1 MVFKVTNSLTNST
14 KTEQNQDSLIR
25 YLEEEHNR
33 ASNLNYTANI
43 HISNIDK
50 KNQIISE
57 ISCELP
63 FPSKKQEIALFVSDF
78 VSSSG
83 DNQKSKKINLP
94 FFKGST
100 PTVDP
105 VAPTETPK
113 PADATPTPNPVTP
126 TETPKPTEPTPTADP
141 VAPTETP
148 KPTEPTPTVDPVV
161 PADTPTPADA
171 TPKKTGTYK
180 APATQPKN
188 TNRSKLYKG
197 ISAVV
202 LGFTVCLL
210 SINSVALLS
219 TQKKLANTIDK
230 VEKQSEAL
238 EKSGDNSTDVFSRY
252 FISNYL
258 RDAKTANDFS
268 DNENLEKN
276 GLSSPS
282 SASSIMLFSKEKK
295 GDKYLMTYVVTYT
308 VDTNTF
314 TNKMSFEIKK
324 SDKAKFGYL
333 VTSDKI
339 TLSDYTK

>member
-63 FPSKKQEIALFVSDF
+63 FPSKQEISLFVSDF

-105 VAPTETPK
+105 VVPAETPKPTELTPTVDPVTPTETPK
-113 PADATPTPNPVTP
+113 PADATPK
-126 TETPKPTEPTPTADP
+126 KP
-141 VAPTETP
+141 
-148 KPTEPTPTVDPVV
+148 
-161 PADTPTPADA
+161 
-171 TPKKTGTYK
+171 GTYQ

-268 DNENLEKN
+268 DNEKLEKN

-282 SASSIMLFSKEKK
+282 SASSIMLFSKEEK

>member
-63 FPSKKQEIALFVSDF
+63 FPSKQEIALFVSDF

-83 DNQKSKKINLP
+83 DNQKNKKINLP
-94 FFKGST
+94 FLKGST
-100 PTVDP
+100 PKTVET
-105 VAPTETPK
+105 APTETPL
-113 PADATPTPNPVTP
+113 PPEV
-126 TETPKPTEPTPTADP
+126 PTADP

-148 KPTEPTPTVDPVV
+148 
-161 PADTPTPADA
+161 TPADA
-171 TPKKTGTYK
+171 TQKKTGTYK

-219 TQKKLANTIDK
+219 TQKKLAHTIDK

-258 RDAKTANDFS
+258 RDAKTASDFS
-268 DNENLEKN
+268 DNEKLEKN

-282 SASSIMLFSKEKK
+282 SASSIMLFSKEQK

>member
-63 FPSKKQEIALFVSDF
+63 FPSKQEIALFVSDF

-100 PTVDP
+100 PT
-105 VAPTETPK
+105 
-113 PADATPTPNPVTP
+113 
-126 TETPKPTEPTPTADP
+126 ADP

-161 PADTPTPADA
+161 PAETPKPADATPTPNPVAPTETPKPADA

-268 DNENLEKN
+268 DNEKLEKN

>member
-63 FPSKKQEIALFVSDF
+63 FPSKQEISLFVSDF

-105 VAPTETPK
+105 VVPAETPK
-113 PADATPTPNPVTP
+113 PTELTPTVDPVTP
-126 TETPKPTEPTPTADP
+126 TETPKPTEL
-141 VAPTETP
+141 
-148 KPTEPTPTVDPVV
+148 TPTVDPVV
-161 PADTPTPADA
+161 PTETPKPADA

-180 APATQPKN
+180 VPATQPKN

-276 GLSSPS
+276 GLSTPS

>member
-63 FPSKKQEIALFVSDF
+63 FPSKQEIALFVSDF

-100 PTVDP
+100 PSADP

-113 PADATPTPNPVTP
+113 ITNA
-126 TETPKPTEPTPTADP
+126 TPTADP
-141 VAPTETP
+141 VAPTE
-148 KPTEPTPTVDPVV
+148 
-161 PADTPTPADA
+161 TPTPADA

-180 APATQPKN
+180 EPATQPKN

-268 DNENLEKN
+268 DNEKLEKN

>member
-63 FPSKKQEIALFVSDF
+63 FPSKQEIALFVSDF

-94 FFKGST
+94 FLKGST
-100 PTVDP
+100 PKMVETVH
-105 VAPTETPK
+105 TETPL
-113 PADATPTPNPVTP
+113 PPEVQ
-126 TETPKPTEPTPTADP
+126 TPTADP

-148 KPTEPTPTVDPVV
+148 KSTEPTPTVDPVV
-161 PADTPTPADA
+161 PTETPTPADA
-171 TPKKTGTYK
+171 TPKKTGTYQ

-210 SINSVALLS
+210 SINSVSLLS

-258 RDAKTANDFS
+258 RDAKTASDFS
-268 DNENLEKN
+268 DNEKLEKN
-276 GLSSPS
+276 GLSTPS
-282 SASSIMLFSKEKK
+282 SASSIMLFAKEQK

>member
-63 FPSKKQEIALFVSDF
+63 FPSKQEIALFVSDF

-83 DNQKSKKINLP
+83 DNQKNKKINLP
-94 FFKGST
+94 FLKGST
-100 PTVDP
+100 PKTVET
-105 VAPTETPK
+105 APTETPL
-113 PADATPTPNPVTP
+113 PPEV
-126 TETPKPTEPTPTADP
+126 PTADP

-148 KPTEPTPTVDPVV
+148 KPTEPTPTVDPVA
-161 PADTPTPADA
+161 PTETPKPTEP

-219 TQKKLANTIDK
+219 TQKKLAHTIDK

-258 RDAKTANDFS
+258 RDAKTASDFS
-268 DNENLEKN
+268 DNEKLEKN

-282 SASSIMLFSKEKK
+282 SASSIMLFSKEQK

>member
-63 FPSKKQEIALFVSDF
+63 FPSKQEISLFVSDF

-105 VAPTETPK
+105 VV
-113 PADATPTPNPVTP
+113 PA
-126 TETPKPTEPTPTADP
+126 
-141 VAPTETP
+141 ETP
-148 KPTEPTPTVDPVV
+148 KPTEPTPTVDPV
-161 PADTPTPADA
+161 PPTETQKPTEP
-171 TPKKTGTYK
+171 TPKKIGTYK
-180 APATQPKN
+180 VPATQPKN

-268 DNENLEKN
+268 DNEKLEKN
-276 GLSSPS
+276 GLSTPS

>member
-63 FPSKKQEIALFVSDF
+63 FPSKQEIALFVSDF
-78 VSSSG
+78 VSSNG

-94 FFKGST
+94 FFKGS
-100 PTVDP
+100 
-105 VAPTETPK
+105 
-113 PADATPTPNPVTP
+113 
-126 TETPKPTEPTPTADP
+126 TPTADP

-148 KPTEPTPTVDPVV
+148 KPTEPTPTVDPV
-161 PADTPTPADA
+161 TPTETPKPADA

-268 DNENLEKN
+268 DNEKLEKN
-276 GLSSPS
+276 GLSTPS

>member
-63 FPSKKQEIALFVSDF
+63 FPSKQEIALFVSDF

-83 DNQKSKKINLP
+83 DNQKNKKINLP
-94 FFKGST
+94 FLKGST
-100 PTVDP
+100 PKTVET
-105 VAPTETPK
+105 APTETPL
-113 PADATPTPNPVTP
+113 PPEV
-126 TETPKPTEPTPTADP
+126 PTADP

-161 PADTPTPADA
+161 PAETPTPADA

-219 TQKKLANTIDK
+219 TQKKLAHTIDK

-258 RDAKTANDFS
+258 RDAKTASDFS
-268 DNENLEKN
+268 DNEKLEKN

-282 SASSIMLFSKEKK
+282 SASSIMLFSKEQK

>member
-63 FPSKKQEIALFVSDF
+63 FPSKQEIALFVSDF

-83 DNQKSKKINLP
+83 DNQKNKKINLP
-94 FFKGST
+94 FLKGST
-100 PTVDP
+100 PKTVET
-105 VAPTETPK
+105 APTETPL
-113 PADATPTPNPVTP
+113 PPEVPT
-126 TETPKPTEPTPTADP
+126 TADP

-161 PADTPTPADA
+161 PTETPKPADA

-180 APATQPKN
+180 VPATQPKN

-258 RDAKTANDFS
+258 RDAKTASDFS
-268 DNENLEKN
+268 DNEKLEKN

-282 SASSIMLFSKEKK
+282 SASSIMLFSKEQK

>member
-63 FPSKKQEIALFVSDF
+63 FPSKQEIALFVSDF

-83 DNQKSKKINLP
+83 DNQKNKKINLP
-94 FFKGST
+94 FLKGSTPKTVETAPTETPKPTEPT

-113 PADATPTPNPVTP
+113 PADATP
-126 TETPKPTEPTPTADP
+126 
-141 VAPTETP
+141 
-148 KPTEPTPTVDPVV
+148 
-161 PADTPTPADA
+161 
-171 TPKKTGTYK
+171 KKTGTYQ
-180 APATQPKN
+180 APATQPKI

-258 RDAKTANDFS
+258 RDAKTASDFS
-268 DNENLEKN
+268 DNEKLEKN

-282 SASSIMLFSKEKK
+282 SASSIMLFSKEQK

>member
-1 MVFKVTNSLTNST
+1 MKKYLVLLSVST
-14 KTEQNQDSLIR
+14 L
-25 YLEEEHNR
+25 
-33 ASNLNYTANI
+33 ASFQSAQAQENTTIETPTTVETA
-43 HISNIDK
+43 
-50 KNQIISE
+50 
-57 ISCELP
+57 P
-63 FPSKKQEIALFVSDF
+63 AVVSK
-78 VSSSG
+78 
-83 DNQKSKKINLP
+83 P
-94 FFKGST
+94 TTPT
-100 PTVDP
+100 PTVLTP
-105 VAPTETPK
+105 TTVETAPTETPK
-113 PADATPTPNPVTP
+113 ITNA
-126 TETPKPTEPTPTADP
+126 TPTADP

-161 PADTPTPADA
+161 PAETPKPADA
-171 TPKKTGTYK
+171 TPKKTGTYQ

-268 DNENLEKN
+268 DNEKLEKN

>member
-63 FPSKKQEIALFVSDF
+63 FPSKQEIALFVSDF

-83 DNQKSKKINLP
+83 DNQKNKKINLP
-94 FFKGST
+94 FLKGST
-100 PTVDP
+100 PKTVET
-105 VAPTETPK
+105 APTETPL
-113 PADATPTPNPVTP
+113 PPEVPTP
-126 TETPKPTEPTPTADP
+126 DP

-161 PADTPTPADA
+161 PAETPKPADA

-219 TQKKLANTIDK
+219 TQKKLAHTIDK

-258 RDAKTANDFS
+258 RDAKTASDFS
-268 DNENLEKN
+268 DNEKLEKN

-282 SASSIMLFSKEKK
+282 SASSIMLFSKEQK

>member
-63 FPSKKQEIALFVSDF
+63 FPSKQEISLFVSDF

-100 PTVDP
+100 PTADP
-105 VAPTETPK
+105 VAP
-113 PADATPTPNPVTP
+113 A
-126 TETPKPTEPTPTADP
+126 ETPKPTELTPTVDP
-141 VAPTETP
+141 VTPTETP
-148 KPTEPTPTVDPVV
+148 KPTEPTPTVDPV
-161 PADTPTPADA
+161 TPTETPKPADA

-180 APATQPKN
+180 VPATQPKN

-276 GLSSPS
+276 GLSTPS

>member
-63 FPSKKQEIALFVSDF
+63 FPSKQEIALFVSDF

-83 DNQKSKKINLP
+83 DNQKNKKINLP
-94 FFKGST
+94 FLKGST
-100 PTVDP
+100 PKTVET
-105 VAPTETPK
+105 APTETPL
-113 PADATPTPNPVTP
+113 PPEVPT
-126 TETPKPTEPTPTADP
+126 TADP

-161 PADTPTPADA
+161 PTETPTPADA

-180 APATQPKN
+180 VPATQPKN

-258 RDAKTANDFS
+258 RDSKTANDFS

-276 GLSSPS
+276 GLSTPS

>member
-63 FPSKKQEIALFVSDF
+63 FPSKQEIALFVSDF

-94 FFKGST
+94 FLKGST
-100 PTVDP
+100 PKMVET
-105 VAPTETPK
+105 APTETPL
-113 PADATPTPNPVTP
+113 PPEV
-126 TETPKPTEPTPTADP
+126 PTPTADP

-148 KPTEPTPTVDPVV
+148 KPTEPTSTVDPVV
-161 PADTPTPADA
+161 PTKTPTPADA

-258 RDAKTANDFS
+258 RDAKTASDFS
-268 DNENLEKN
+268 DNEKLEKN

-282 SASSIMLFSKEKK
+282 SASSIMLFSKEQK

>member
-1 MVFKVTNSLTNST
+1 MKKYLVLLSVST
-14 KTEQNQDSLIR
+14 LASFQSAQAQENTTIETPKTVE
-25 YLEEEHNR
+25 
-33 ASNLNYTANI
+33 TAPTVVL
-43 HISNIDK
+43 K
-50 KNQIISE
+50 
-57 ISCELP
+57 P
-63 FPSKKQEIALFVSDF
+63 TTP
-78 VSSSG
+78 
-83 DNQKSKKINLP
+83 
-94 FFKGST
+94 T
-100 PTVDP
+100 PTVLTP
-105 VAPTETPK
+105 TTVETAPTETPK
-113 PADATPTPNPVTP
+113 ITNA
-126 TETPKPTEPTPTADP
+126 TPTADP

-148 KPTEPTPTVDPVV
+148 KPTEPTPTVDPVA
-161 PADTPTPADA
+161 PTETP

-268 DNENLEKN
+268 DNEKLEKN
-276 GLSSPS
+276 GLSTPS

>member
-63 FPSKKQEIALFVSDF
+63 FPSKQEIALFVSDF

-83 DNQKSKKINLP
+83 ENQKSKKINLP
-94 FFKGST
+94 FFKGS
-100 PTVDP
+100 
-105 VAPTETPK
+105 
-113 PADATPTPNPVTP
+113 
-126 TETPKPTEPTPTADP
+126 TPTADP

-148 KPTEPTPTVDPVV
+148 KPTEPTPTPNPV
-161 PADTPTPADA
+161 APTEIPKPADA
-171 TPKKTGTYK
+171 TPKKTGTYQ

-268 DNENLEKN
+268 DNEKLEKN

>member
-63 FPSKKQEIALFVSDF
+63 FPSKQEIALFVSDF

-83 DNQKSKKINLP
+83 DNQKNKKINLP
-94 FFKGST
+94 FLKGST
-100 PTVDP
+100 PKTVETAPTETPLPPEVPTPDP

-113 PADATPTPNPVTP
+113 PADATPT
-126 TETPKPTEPTPTADP
+126 
-141 VAPTETP
+141 
-148 KPTEPTPTVDPVV
+148 VDPVV
-161 PADTPTPADA
+161 PTETPTPADA

-258 RDAKTANDFS
+258 RDAKTASDFS
-268 DNENLEKN
+268 DNEKLEKN

-282 SASSIMLFSKEKK
+282 SASSIMLFSKEQK

>member
-63 FPSKKQEIALFVSDF
+63 FPSKQEIALFVSDF

-100 PTVDP
+100 PS
-105 VAPTETPK
+105 
-113 PADATPTPNPVTP
+113 
-126 TETPKPTEPTPTADP
+126 ADP

-148 KPTEPTPTVDPVV
+148 KPTEPTPTVDPV
-161 PADTPTPADA
+161 TPTETPKPADA

-180 APATQPKN
+180 EPATQPKN

-268 DNENLEKN
+268 DNEKLEKN

>member
-50 KNQIISE
+50 KNQVISE

-63 FPSKKQEIALFVSDF
+63 FPSKQEIALFVSDF

-94 FFKGST
+94 FLKGST
-100 PTVDP
+100 PKMVET
-105 VAPTETPK
+105 APTETPL
-113 PADATPTPNPVTP
+113 PPEV
-126 TETPKPTEPTPTADP
+126 PTPTADP

-148 KPTEPTPTVDPVV
+148 KPTEPTPTVETAPTE
-161 PADTPTPADA
+161 TPTPADA

-197 ISAVV
+197 ISVVV

-258 RDAKTANDFS
+258 RDAKTASDFS
-268 DNENLEKN
+268 DNEKLEKN
-276 GLSSPS
+276 GLSTPS
-282 SASSIMLFSKEKK
+282 SASSIMLFSKEQK

>member
-63 FPSKKQEIALFVSDF
+63 FPSKQEIALFVSDF

-94 FFKGST
+94 FLKGST
-100 PTVDP
+100 PKMVET
-105 VAPTETPK
+105 APTETPL
-113 PADATPTPNPVTP
+113 PPEV
-126 TETPKPTEPTPTADP
+126 PTPTADP

-161 PADTPTPADA
+161 PAETPTPADA

-258 RDAKTANDFS
+258 RDAKTASDFS
-268 DNENLEKN
+268 DNEKLEKN

-282 SASSIMLFSKEKK
+282 SASSIMLFSKEQK

>member
-63 FPSKKQEIALFVSDF
+63 FPSKQEIALFVSDF

-100 PTVDP
+100 PT
-105 VAPTETPK
+105 
-113 PADATPTPNPVTP
+113 
-126 TETPKPTEPTPTADP
+126 ADP

-148 KPTEPTPTVDPVV
+148 KPTEPTPTVDPV
-161 PADTPTPADA
+161 TPTETPKITKPTTPAPTADPVAPTETPKPADA
-171 TPKKTGTYK
+171 KPKKTGTYK
-180 APATQPKN
+180 APTTQPKN

-258 RDAKTANDFS
+258 RDAKTASDFS
-268 DNENLEKN
+268 DNEKLEKN

-282 SASSIMLFSKEKK
+282 SASSIMLFSKEQK

>member
-63 FPSKKQEIALFVSDF
+63 FPSKQEIALFVSDF

-83 DNQKSKKINLP
+83 DNQKNKKINLP
-94 FFKGST
+94 FLKGST
-100 PTVDP
+100 PKTVETAPTETPLSPEVPTLTADP

-113 PADATPTPNPVTP
+113 PADATPQ
-126 TETPKPTEPTPTADP
+126 
-141 VAPTETP
+141 
-148 KPTEPTPTVDPVV
+148 
-161 PADTPTPADA
+161 
-171 TPKKTGTYK
+171 KTGTYQ

-268 DNENLEKN
+268 DNEKLEKN
-276 GLSSPS
+276 GLSTPS

>member
-63 FPSKKQEIALFVSDF
+63 FPSKQEIALFVSDF

-83 DNQKSKKINLP
+83 ENQKSKKINLP

-100 PTVDP
+100 PTADP

-113 PADATPTPNPVTP
+113 PADATSTADPVAPTETPKPAEPTPTPNPVTP
-126 TETPKPTEPTPTADP
+126 TETPKP
-141 VAPTETP
+141 
-148 KPTEPTPTVDPVV
+148 
-161 PADTPTPADA
+161 ADA
-171 TPKKTGTYK
+171 TPKKTGTYQV
-180 APATQPKN
+180 PATQPKN

-268 DNENLEKN
+268 DNEKLEKN

>member
-63 FPSKKQEIALFVSDF
+63 FPSKQEIALFVSDF

-100 PTVDP
+100 PT
-105 VAPTETPK
+105 
-113 PADATPTPNPVTP
+113 
-126 TETPKPTEPTPTADP
+126 ADP

-148 KPTEPTPTVDPVV
+148 KPTEPTPTVDPVTPTETPKITKPTTPEPTPTVDPVV
-161 PADTPTPADA
+161 PADTPKPADA

-268 DNENLEKN
+268 DNEKLEKN
-276 GLSSPS
+276 GLSTPS

>member
-50 KNQIISE
+50 KNQVISE

-63 FPSKKQEIALFVSDF
+63 FPSKQEIALFVSDF

-94 FFKGST
+94 FLKGST
-100 PTVDP
+100 PKMVET
-105 VAPTETPK
+105 APTE
-113 PADATPTPNPVTP
+113 
-126 TETPKPTEPTPTADP
+126 
-141 VAPTETP
+141 
-148 KPTEPTPTVDPVV
+148 
-161 PADTPTPADA
+161 TPTPADA

-258 RDAKTANDFS
+258 RDAKTASDFS
-268 DNENLEKN
+268 DNEKLEKN
-276 GLSSPS
+276 GLSTPS
-282 SASSIMLFSKEKK
+282 SASSIMLFSKEQK

>member
-63 FPSKKQEIALFVSDF
+63 FPSKQEIALFVSDF

-83 DNQKSKKINLP
+83 DNQKNKKINLP
-94 FFKGST
+94 FLKGST
-100 PTVDP
+100 SKTVET
-105 VAPTETPK
+105 APTETPL
-113 PADATPTPNPVTP
+113 PPEVPTP
-126 TETPKPTEPTPTADP
+126 DP

-161 PADTPTPADA
+161 PTETPKPADA

-258 RDAKTANDFS
+258 RDAKTASDFS
-268 DNENLEKN
+268 DNEKLEKN

-282 SASSIMLFSKEKK
+282 SASSIMLFSKEQK

>member
-63 FPSKKQEIALFVSDF
+63 FPSKQEIALFVSDF

-83 DNQKSKKINLP
+83 DNQKNKKINLP
-94 FFKGST
+94 FLKGST
-100 PTVDP
+100 PKTVET
-105 VAPTETPK
+105 APTETPLPPK
-113 PADATPTPNPVTP
+113 VPTP
-126 TETPKPTEPTPTADP
+126 DP

-161 PADTPTPADA
+161 PTETPTPADA
-171 TPKKTGTYK
+171 IPKKTGTYK

-268 DNENLEKN
+268 DNEKLEKN

>member
-63 FPSKKQEIALFVSDF
+63 FPSKQEISLFVSDF

-100 PTVDP
+100 PTTV
-105 VAPTETPK
+105 ET
-113 PADATPTPNPVTP
+113 
-126 TETPKPTEPTPTADP
+126 
-141 VAPTETP
+141 APTETP
-148 KPTEPTPTVDPVV
+148 KPTELTPTVDPV
-161 PADTPTPADA
+161 TPTETPKPADA

-180 APATQPKN
+180 VPATQPKN

-276 GLSSPS
+276 GLSTPS

>member
-33 ASNLNYTANI
+33 ASNLNYSANI

-63 FPSKKQEIALFVSDF
+63 FPSKQEIALFVSDF

-100 PTVDP
+100 PTADP

-113 PADATPTPNPVTP
+113 PADATP
-126 TETPKPTEPTPTADP
+126 
-141 VAPTETP
+141 
-148 KPTEPTPTVDPVV
+148 
-161 PADTPTPADA
+161 
-171 TPKKTGTYK
+171 KKTGTYK
-180 APATQPKN
+180 EPTTQPKN

-258 RDAKTANDFS
+258 RDAKTASDFS
-268 DNENLEKN
+268 DNEKLEKN

-282 SASSIMLFSKEKK
+282 SASSIMLFSKEQK

>member
-63 FPSKKQEIALFVSDF
+63 FPSKQEISLFVSDF

-105 VAPTETPK
+105 VVPAETPK
-113 PADATPTPNPVTP
+113 PTELTPTVDPVTP
-126 TETPKPTEPTPTADP
+126 TETPK
-141 VAPTETP
+141 
-148 KPTEPTPTVDPVV
+148 
-161 PADTPTPADA
+161 PADA

-180 APATQPKN
+180 VPATQPKN

-276 GLSSPS
+276 GLSTPS
-282 SASSIMLFSKEKK
+282 SASSIMLFSKEQK

>member
-63 FPSKKQEIALFVSDF
+63 FPSKQEIALFVSDF

-100 PTVDP
+100 PT
-105 VAPTETPK
+105 
-113 PADATPTPNPVTP
+113 
-126 TETPKPTEPTPTADP
+126 ADP

-148 KPTEPTPTVDPVV
+148 K
-161 PADTPTPADA
+161 PADA

-268 DNENLEKN
+268 DNEKLEKN
-276 GLSSPS
+276 GLSTPS

>member
-14 KTEQNQDSLIR
+14 KIEQNQDSLIR

-63 FPSKKQEIALFVSDF
+63 FPSKQEIALFVSDF

-94 FFKGST
+94 FLKGSTPKMVETAPTETPLPPEVPT

-105 VAPTETPK
+105 VAP
-113 PADATPTPNPVTP
+113 A
-126 TETPKPTEPTPTADP
+126 ETPKPTEP
-141 VAPTETP
+141 
-148 KPTEPTPTVDPVV
+148 
-161 PADTPTPADA
+161 

-258 RDAKTANDFS
+258 RDAKTASDFS
-268 DNENLEKN
+268 DNEKLEKN
-276 GLSSPS
+276 GLSTPS
-282 SASSIMLFSKEKK
+282 SASSIMLFSKEQK